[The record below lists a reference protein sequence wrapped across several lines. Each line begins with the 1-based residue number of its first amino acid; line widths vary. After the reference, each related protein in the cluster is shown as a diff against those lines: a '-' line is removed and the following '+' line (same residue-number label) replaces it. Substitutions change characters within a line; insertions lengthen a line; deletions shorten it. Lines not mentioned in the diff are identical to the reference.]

1 MKIVM
6 TGASGYIGSHLKKEL
21 DLDSQVKCIGRGSEF
36 PCFLDKGPEEI
47 THFKEADAI
56 IHCAANPDPASNN
69 WYDNVRMTESLL
81 RVYGPTVKYFVFL
94 STLKVYGNWLYEEP
108 KNENYYVMPNED
120 YVCKPACKYG
130 LSKLAGEHL
139 VRMYAEEYGFTPIVY
154 RLGPVVGKNTTHGI
168 LHDFKDR
175 AETHVPGSDF
185 HVRSVQP
192 GSIKPYIHVDDVV
205 QAIEMFPELVGTFN
219 VCGEDELSDYDV
231 AALVKEKYNITD
243 PTSFTGEVWPMNT
256 PIMRG
261 NATKLIGAGWYPKYE
276 DSESAVRAAL

>member
-1 MKIVM
+1 MKIVL
-6 TGASGYIGSHLKKEL
+6 TGATGYIGSHLKREL
-21 DLDSQVKCIGRGSEF
+21 LLDSQVRCIGRGGEF

-47 THFKEADAI
+47 THFKEAEAL
-56 IHCAANPDPASNN
+56 IHCAANPDPTSNN

-81 RVYGPTVKYFVFL
+81 KIYGPTVKYFVFL

-108 KNENYYVMPNED
+108 KNDNYYVMPNEE

-139 VRMYAEEYGFTPIVY
+139 VRMYAEEYGFTPIIY
-154 RLGPVVGKNTTHGI
+154 RLGPVVGQGTTHGI
-168 LHDFKDR
+168 LHDFKER
-175 AETHVPGSDF
+175 AETHVPGNDF
-185 HVRSVQP
+185 RVRSVQP

-205 QAIEMFPELVGTFN
+205 QAVEMFSELGGTFN

-261 NATKLIGAGWYPKYE
+261 NATRLLAAGWYPKYD
-276 DSESAVRAAL
+276 DSEAAIKASL